1 MTQAMEILKNKAF
14 YWAMSMLFLSVILV
28 DDIRIGLLF
37 ALVYLFFKAMDYKT
51 VRAIIVGIF

>member
-1 MTQAMEILKNKAF
+1 MEILKNKAF